1 MRIIRTFPDDPLFRE
16 VDEYV
21 ADKIAKTNERFVVCH
36 TGPGSLYICSRLPYD
51 HDIFLFLY

>member
-21 ADKIAKTNERFVVCH
+21 ADKIAKTNERFVVLSYRPWQSIH
-36 TGPGSLYICSRLPYD
+36 L
-51 HDIFLFLY
+51 